1 MVSENMSNTGGEP
14 FHQLLTGAQSSLYAF
29 ICSLLGR
36 TANASDILQETNFVL
51 WEKADQFDPSLEF
64 LPWAFKFAHLQVLAF
79 RKRQQRDRLMFD
91 NELVGT
97 LATEFARN
105 VRDVDTRLA
114 ALGEC
119 VEKLP
124 ESHRDLLRQ
133 YYECESTLDVIGKA
147 IGRQTSAVAASLYRI
162 RKVLS
167 DCVERMLRLE
177 GSS

>member
-1 MVSENMSNTGGEP
+1 MVQENEAKTNGEP

-36 TANASDILQETNFVL
+36 SANASDVLQETNFVL
-51 WEKADQFDPSLEF
+51 WEKADQFDRSHEF

-79 RKRQQRDRLMFD
+79 RKRQQRDRLRFD
-91 NELVGT
+91 NELVET

-114 ALGEC
+114 VLGEC

-124 ESHRDLLRQ
+124 KSHRDLLQQ
-133 YYECESTLDVIGKA
+133 YYEYESTLNAIGKSLS
-147 IGRQTSAVAASLYRI
+147 RQASAVAASLYRI

-167 DCVERMLRLE
+167 DCVERTLRME
-177 GSS
+177 GTE